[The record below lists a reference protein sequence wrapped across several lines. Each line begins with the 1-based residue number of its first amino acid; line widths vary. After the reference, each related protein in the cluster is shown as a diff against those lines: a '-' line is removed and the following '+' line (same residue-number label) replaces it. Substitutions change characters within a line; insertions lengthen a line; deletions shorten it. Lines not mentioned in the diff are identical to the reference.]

1 MQLQKIN
8 VTLQISTSK
17 YYDIDEIHN
26 VEILIKNKSLSLLHI
41 NACSH
46 NKHFDDHQHLWSW
59 AKNNLDIMR
68 VTETRI
74 TKKLSLLNNLN
85 PNNYSYEF
93 TPTKTT
99 AGGTLLYIVNHLINV
114 LMT

>member
-26 VEILIKNKSLSLLHI
+26 VEILNKNKSLSLFHI

-74 TKKLSLLNNLN
+74 TKKLSLGFKLFNN
-85 PNNYSYEF
+85 SYEF

>member
-1 MQLQKIN
+1 MHLQKIN
-8 VTLQISTSK
+8 VTPQISSSK

-26 VEILIKNKSLSLLHI
+26 VEIPNKNKSLSLFHI
-41 NACSH
+41 NACSY
-46 NKHFDDHQHLWSW
+46 NRNFDDHQHLLSW
-59 AKNNLDIMR
+59 AKNNFDIVR

-99 AGGTLLYIVNHLINV
+99 AGGTLLYIVNHLVNV